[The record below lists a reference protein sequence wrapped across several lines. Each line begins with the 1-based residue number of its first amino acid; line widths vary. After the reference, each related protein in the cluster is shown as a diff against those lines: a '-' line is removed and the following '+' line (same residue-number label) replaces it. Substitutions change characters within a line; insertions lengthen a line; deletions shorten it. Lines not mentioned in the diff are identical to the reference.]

1 MEDVM
6 TDGWSGAPVGERAPD
21 LTLATLEGGRL
32 RLRDLEGRRVLL
44 FCWAS
49 W

>member
-1 MEDVM
+1 M
-6 TDGWSGAPVGERAPD
+6 TSDRGTD
-21 LTLATLEGGRL
+21 LPNVTDIELPTIDGGRL
-32 RLRDLEGRRVLL
+32 RLGDLGGRRVLL

>member
-1 MEDVM
+1 MANDSR
-6 TDGWSGAPVGERAPD
+6 SGVAPGDRVPD
-21 LTLATLEGGRL
+21 LALPTVEGAVL

>member
-1 MEDVM
+1 M
-6 TDGWSGAPVGERAPD
+6 TGSKGTDPLD
-21 LTLATLEGGRL
+21 LAGVELPTIEGGRL
-32 RLRDLEGRRVLL
+32 RLGDLAGRRVLL

>member
-1 MEDVM
+1 MAVEARPSVALGD
-6 TDGWSGAPVGERAPD
+6 RIPD
-21 LTLATLEGGRL
+21 LALPTIDGGEL

>member
-1 MEDVM
+1 MA
-6 TDGWSGAPVGERAPD
+6 TGQRSNLAIGERMPD
-21 LTLATLEGGRL
+21 LTLPTLEGGDL

>member
-1 MEDVM
+1 MTAITQPVLAVGDRVPDV
-6 TDGWSGAPVGERAPD
+6 TLPTIDG
-21 LTLATLEGGRL
+21 ATLSL
-32 RLRDLEGRRVLL
+32 RALEGRRVLL